1 MDESSAPDQLSYV
14 LIWISRTMFYLLVWL
29 SLAWRLAFQQ
39 TISTNACPINLV
51 KKIMIHFHQGGL
63 SLYIYIYIGLRWTI
77 LIYPR
82 LALKFIFLLSLK
94 CWDSAS
100 IPLCSPILINTVNYL
115 RVSLRQGLTR
125 CIVQT
130 GFEIMAIWW
139 TFLSQLSEFWDAR
152 QEPGMVGWHCQLDQ
166 I

>member
-63 SLYIYIYIGLRWTI
+63 SLYIYILVPFSLNSHNAYGKEYRDMPQKENKIS
-77 LIYPR
+77 
-82 LALKFIFLLSLK
+82 FIIK
-94 CWDSAS
+94 W
-100 IPLCSPILINTVNYL
+100 
-115 RVSLRQGLTR
+115 
-125 CIVQT
+125 
-130 GFEIMAIWW
+130 
-139 TFLSQLSEFWDAR
+139 
-152 QEPGMVGWHCQLDQ
+152 
-166 I
+166 